1 MIVCTQVG
9 THICF
14 LVLSAGIA
22 QILVYGILSLKRTQS
37 FLEIWLIRGLRHETY
52 DINLEYLLVPKI
64 RKGSKKFHNNVN
76 RAQEKMKE

>member
-37 FLEIWLIRGLRHETY
+37 FLEIWLIRGLRQETY